1 MNTTADKRNGMG
13 AKIHMKAKK
22 RKQYSSTNHGQLLV
36 IALPGILAL
45 LAFAY
50 LPIFGIFIAFKDIN
64 YSKGILK
71 SDWVGLKNFEFF
83 FKSQDAFRITRN
95 TLLYNLLFII
105 VGLSLAII
113 VAMMLHSMTRRAVKA
128 YQTILFFPYF
138 LSWVI
143 VGFIAYIL
151 LNPASG
157 VFNKVLSAFGIE
169 AVNWYADTKFWPVI
183 FLFFNL
189 LKTIGYNAIIFYTGL
204 MNIDNSLYEAASID
218 GATGFQRKIYIT
230 LPLLKSLV
238 IIMAVLAVGKI
249 MFADFGLFYF
259 IPRDSGLLYSVSDV
273 IDTYV
278 YRSLRVTGE
287 LGMSSAA
294 AFYQSVVGCALVLF
308 TNQIIRKLSPEDAIF

>member
-1 MNTTADKRNGMG
+1 
-13 AKIHMKAKK
+13 MKEKK
-22 RKQYSSTNHGQLLV
+22 QRSYSTTNHRQLLV
-36 IALPGILAL
+36 IALPGIIAL

-50 LPIFGIFIAFKDIN
+50 LPMFGIFIAFKDIN
-64 YSKGILK
+64 YNKGIFG

-95 TLLYNLLFII
+95 TLLYNITFIV
-105 VGLSLAII
+105 VGLSLAVI
-113 VAMMLHSMTRRAVKA
+113 VAMMLHSMRRRAVKV

-157 VFNKVLSAFGIE
+157 VLNQILTFLGME
-169 AVNWYADTKFWPVI
+169 TVNWYADTRFWPFI
-183 FLFFNL
+183 FVFFNL
-189 LKTIGYNAIIFYTGL
+189 WKTIGYNAIIFYTGL
-204 MNIDNSLYEAASID
+204 MNIDSSLYEAASID
-218 GATGFQRKIYIT
+218 GATSFQQKIYIT

-238 IIMAVLAVGKI
+238 ITMALLAVGKI

-259 IPRDSGLLYSVSDV
+259 IPRDSGLLYPVSDV

-294 AFYQSVVGCALVLF
+294 AFYQSVVGCVLVLA
-308 TNQIIRKLSPEDAIF
+308 TNQVVRKLSPEDAIF